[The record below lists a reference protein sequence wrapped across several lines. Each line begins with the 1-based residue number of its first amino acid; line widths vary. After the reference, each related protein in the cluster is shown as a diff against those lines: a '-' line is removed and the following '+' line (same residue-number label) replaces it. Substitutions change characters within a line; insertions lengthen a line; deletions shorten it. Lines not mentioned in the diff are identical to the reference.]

1 MDPSELMQQTR
12 DAMTVK
18 RVFGEPYER
27 NGVTILPVAT
37 IRGGAGGGQAGSSG
51 GHLPGAGITLSG
63 TRLPS
68 RSTSITT
75 SRPGSSSPRANM

>member
-27 NGVTILPVAT
+27 NGITILPVAN
-37 IRGGAGGGQAGSSG
+37 IRGGAGGGQGEG
-51 GHLPGAGITLSG
+51 GI
-63 TRLPS
+63 
-68 RSTSITT
+68 
-75 SRPGSSSPRANM
+75 RANERVEQARAAASA